1 MTTEPTVPSPASE
14 PDHVVFRL
22 RRTFVWGSAGLLA
35 GFVLGIGTARWMVPN
50 SADAR
55 EAAAP
60 LAVAMPLPSA
70 MDTTPKV
77 IDVSGRPAR
86 GRADA
91 PVTIVEFTDYEC
103 PFCRDYFS
111 KTLPAITEKYGDRI
125 RYVVMHYPLE
135 TLHANA
141 VGAAEAAECAADQ
154 GKFWEYHD
162 ALFTAESLTGVSLRA
177 LAGTMKLDTRRFT
190 TCLDMREK
198 SRLVQKD
205 VALGTSLGVTGTPTF
220 FVNGR
225 VLEGAQP
232 LPLIERAI
240 DDAFAAAARK

>member
-1 MTTEPTVPSPASE
+1 MTTEPTVPPSDSQ
-14 PDHVVFRL
+14 PDHVVLRL
-22 RRTFVWGSAGLLA
+22 RRTFVWGGAGLLA
-35 GFVLGIGTARWMVPN
+35 GFVLGISAARWMIPT

-55 EAAAP
+55 EPTAGVAA
-60 LAVAMPLPSA
+60 AMPLPPGG
-70 MDTTPKV
+70 DTAPKA

-86 GRADA
+86 GRPDA
-91 PVTIVEFTDYEC
+91 AVTIVEFTDYEC

-111 KTLPAITEKYGDRI
+111 KTLPAITEKYGERI
-125 RYVVMHYPLE
+125 RYVVMNYPLE

-162 ALFTAESLTGVSLRA
+162 ALFTTPSLTAVSLRA
-177 LAGTMKLDTRRFT
+177 LAGTMKLDSRKFT

-225 VLEGAQP
+225 ILEGAQP
-232 LPLIERAI
+232 LPIIEKAI
-240 DDAFAAAARK
+240 DDAFAAAAKK